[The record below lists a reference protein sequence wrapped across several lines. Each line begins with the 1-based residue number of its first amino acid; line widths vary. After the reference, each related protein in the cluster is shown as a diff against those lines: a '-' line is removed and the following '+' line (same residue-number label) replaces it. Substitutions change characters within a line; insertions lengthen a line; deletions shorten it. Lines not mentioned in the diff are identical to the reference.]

1 MNIQEFIPRYKQIK
15 SEGFIEITRK
25 GDGKYGNT
33 FEDLLG
39 LEENNLKTPDID
51 GYELKVKDKDTCSKQ
66 TLFNKDAWVIKASD
80 FLKNYGIPHST
91 KKGELSCNTT
101 VTRKVNNRG
110 FYLDTDDDFLYVKHK
125 DTIICQ
131 YDWNILTE
139 SFMTKFPKAIKV
151 YGSVKK
157 ENGKIYFHY
166 NEAYYLTNS
175 SKEKFKKL
183 IEENVICI
191 DFKLRTQYNKG
202 LSPRNRGT
210 AFRIKSDNLDKLF
223 NMETIK

>member
-15 SEGFIEITRK
+15 SEGFIEITRN
-25 GDGKYGNT
+25 GDGKFGNT

-51 GYELKVKDKDTCSKQ
+51 GYELKVQDKETGSKQ

-101 VTRKVNNRG
+101 VTRNVNNRG
-110 FYLDTDDDFLYVKHK
+110 FYLDTDDDYLYVKHK

-131 YDWNILTE
+131 YDWNVLTE

-151 YGSVKK
+151 YGAVKK
-157 ENGKIYFHY
+157 AVSYTH
-166 NEAYYLTNS
+166 LTLPT
-175 SKEKFKKL
+175 K
-183 IEENVICI
+183 
-191 DFKLRTQYNKG
+191 
-202 LSPRNRGT
+202 
-210 AFRIKSDNLDKLF
+210 RIV
-223 NMETIK
+223 

>member
-15 SEGFIEITRK
+15 SEGFIEITRN
-25 GDGKYGNT
+25 GDGKFGNT

-51 GYELKVKDKDTCSKQ
+51 GYELKVQDKETGSKQ

-101 VTRKVNNRG
+101 VTRNVNNRG
-110 FYLDTDDDFLYVKHK
+110 FYLDTDDDYLYVKHK

-131 YDWNILTE
+131 LDEGGSLDMELTVDTGKGYVPGDKHRDE
-139 SFMTKFPKAIKV
+139 DVAIGLISVDAMFSPIRKV
-151 YGSVKK
+151 SYKVDS
-157 ENGKIYFHY
+157 
-166 NEAYYLTNS
+166 T
-175 SKEKFKKL
+175 
-183 IEENVICI
+183 
-191 DFKLRTQYNKG
+191 R
-202 LSPRNRGT
+202 
-210 AFRIKSDNLDKLF
+210 
-223 NMETIK
+223 